1 MKGACSGVILAGGL
15 SMRMDGKN
23 KAFLEVDGAPILE
36 RLYGTFKTF
45 FQELLLVTNSPR
57 EYLSWDLAIVS
68 DLFPVRCSL
77 TGIHSGL
84 FHARTSFAFVAAC
97 DMPFL
102 RAEVIEILLRHA
114 EPKWDVII
122 PVTGKGYEPLC
133 AVYSKRCI
141 KPIERQL
148 KRGKGKIADFFPH
161 VRIKEVPEAELL
173 KADPDLVS
181 FFNINR
187 PEDLARLEPPA
198 GKPLGKEH

>member
-1 MKGACSGVILAGGL
+1 MSGACSGVILAGGL
-15 SMRMDGKN
+15 STRMDGKN
-23 KAFLEVDGAPILE
+23 KAFLEVGGASILE
-36 RLYGTFKTF
+36 RLCDTFKTF
-45 FQELLLVTNSPR
+45 FQELLLVSNSPQ
-57 EYLSWDLAIVS
+57 EYLSWDLAIVT

-84 FHARTSFAFVAAC
+84 FHAPTSHAFVAAC

-102 RAEVIEILLRHA
+102 KTEVIEILLRRV

-148 KRGKGKIADFFPH
+148 KRGKVKIADFFSH
-161 VRIKEVPEAELL
+161 VKVREVPEVELL
-173 KADPDLVS
+173 QADPDLVS
-181 FFNINR
+181 FFNVNR
-187 PEDLARLEPPA
+187 PEDLARLDQSA
-198 GKPLGKEH
+198 GKPPEEEH